1 MSSTETV
8 KSLVRHV
15 VEEVAH
21 GNLDILQEHPGLCET
36 IPFHRALNEAFS
48 ERKVTFTLQ
57 FTDGEWVASRIIVS
71 QLHTGMFIGIAPT
84 HKRVEHEVL
93 LLHRVVAGKIVQEHA
108 QADVGAAMAQ
118 IGMPIGKVAV
128 ASEEGNIHN

>member
-1 MSSTETV
+1 MPSAETL

-15 VEEVAH
+15 VEELFR
-21 GNLDILQEHPGLCET
+21 GNLDILQEHPGLRET
-36 IPFHRALNEAFS
+36 IPFHRALNAAFS
-48 ERKVTFTLQ
+48 ERKVIFTLQ
-57 FTDGEWVASRIIVS
+57 FIEGEWVASRIIAS
-71 QLHTGMFIGIAPT
+71 QLHTGMLMGIAPT

-118 IGMPIGKVAV
+118 IGMPIGKVAI
-128 ASEEGNIHN
+128 E